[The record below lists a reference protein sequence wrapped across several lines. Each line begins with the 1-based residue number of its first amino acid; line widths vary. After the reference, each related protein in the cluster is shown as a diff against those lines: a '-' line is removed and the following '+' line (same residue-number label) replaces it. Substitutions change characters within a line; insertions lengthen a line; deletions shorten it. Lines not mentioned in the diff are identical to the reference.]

1 MDEILTKDRNNRRK
15 KYGIG
20 IEEED
25 ERVRDKKLELK
36 KQEIEIMEVKNKI
49 FIVKKELDSVFN
61 NQAVQ

>member
-1 MDEILTKDRNNRRK
+1 LDEILTKDRNNRRK